1 GMSDAPPAP
10 GWWKASDGNWYAPQ
24 PPAPMTSD
32 TITQVGEA
40 LATPSTVDPAD
51 PDGRPEDQV
60 VDVGDQ
66 VRISGYAATLE
77 LAAFAETE
85 AVLVVGFAIE
95 NRDDR
100 AQPYNFADVRL
111 QWPDGTV
118 VPIQSVDA
126 TTAGSLASGERRL
139 AKLTFATGS
148 LQGDFFVIYRP
159 DAFDEARGVWP
170 ISR

>member
-1 GMSDAPPAP
+1 MSDAPPAP

-24 PPAPMTSD
+24 PPAPIVPNKSGRGCLIAVLVALGVVALLGIGVAIALAFLAEKTSD
-32 TITQVGEA
+32 TITQVRET

-51 PDGRPEDQV
+51 PAGRPEDQV

-77 LAAFAETE
+77 SAAFAETE

-100 AQPYNFADVRL
+100 AQPY
-111 QWPDGTV
+111 
-118 VPIQSVDA
+118 
-126 TTAGSLASGERRL
+126 
-139 AKLTFATGS
+139 
-148 LQGDFFVIYRP
+148 
-159 DAFDEARGVWP
+159 
-170 ISR
+170 